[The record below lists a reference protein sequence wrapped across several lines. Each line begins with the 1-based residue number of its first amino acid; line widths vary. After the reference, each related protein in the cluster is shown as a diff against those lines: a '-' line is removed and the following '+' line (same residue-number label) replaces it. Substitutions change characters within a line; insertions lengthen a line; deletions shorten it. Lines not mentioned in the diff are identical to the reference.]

1 MKKISLSADHRNNE
15 EDVSFWW
22 NRGCESIAAVAMDST
37 GLRFDGTDFTVIVDH
52 AGQSNERVR
61 VLVNDIVVFSS
72 VRMGWNENDT
82 LTVNQRVKK
91 NSTSNRCR

>member
-52 AGQSNERVR
+52 AGQ
-61 VLVNDIVVFSS
+61 
-72 VRMGWNENDT
+72 
-82 LTVNQRVKK
+82 
-91 NSTSNRCR
+91 